1 MVERTAE
8 EIDRV
13 KKATQQ
19 LSEETKRASALGQ
32 QLGRVMVS
40 AFKDIAVKGK
50 GLREVLNSLAQSLS
64 KMVLNA
70 AFKPLEKALGGIFTN
85 ALSGGPLKFAKG
97 GVFQQAMPIP
107 FAKGGVISA
116 PVSFPLGRGQT
127 GLAGE
132 AGAEAILPLTRGGD
146 GRLGVRSQGGGGLNV
161 TFNVQTPDAASF
173 QRSESQIAAMLARA
187 VGQGQRNL

>member
-1 MVERTAE
+1 MVERTQE

-13 KKATQQ
+13 RIATQQ
-19 LSEETKRASALGQ
+19 LSEETKRASVLGQ

-50 GLREVLNSLAQSLS
+50 GLREVLSSLTQSLS

-70 AFKPLEKALGGIFTN
+70 AFKPLEKALGGAFTN
-85 ALSGGPLKFAKG
+85 LLSNAPLEFAKG
-97 GVFQQAMPIP
+97 GVFNQSMPIP

-116 PVSFPLGRGQT
+116 PVSFPLGRGQM

-132 AGAEAILPLTRGGD
+132 AGAEAILPLTRGSD
-146 GRLGVRSQGGGGLNV
+146 GRLGVAAQGGGGVNV
-161 TFNVQTPDAASF
+161 TFNVQSPDAASF
-173 QRSESQIAAMLARA
+173 ARSESQIAAMLARA

>member
-1 MVERTAE
+1 MVERTPE

-13 KKATQQ
+13 TRATQQ

-50 GLREVLNSLAQSLS
+50 GLREVLSSLAQSLS
-64 KMVLNA
+64 KMVLNG
-70 AFKPLEKALGGIFTN
+70 AFKPLEKALGGAVTN
-85 ALSGGPLKFAKG
+85 FLSGAPLQFAKG
-97 GVFQQAMPIP
+97 GVFNQSMPVP
-107 FAKGGVISA
+107 FAKGGVISS
-116 PVSFPLGRGQT
+116 PISFPLGRGQM

-132 AGAEAILPLTRGGD
+132 AGAEAIMPLTRGPD
-146 GRLGVRSQGGGGLNV
+146 GRLGVQAQGGGGVNV
-161 TFNVQTPDAASF
+161 TFNVSSPDAQSF
-173 QRSESQIAAMLARA
+173 QRSETQIAAMLARA